1 MLTRFHF
8 KDTRN
13 TESCPVELQISA
25 GLDVLFHSMES
36 LTAIPWASSFM
47 NYLVANHLLG
57 TPNGHHDL
65 RIQFC
70 ALLIK
75 GAIL

>member
-36 LTAIPWASSFM
+36 LTAIP
-47 NYLVANHLLG
+47 
-57 TPNGHHDL
+57 
-65 RIQFC
+65 
-70 ALLIK
+70 
-75 GAIL
+75 